1 MENDLLDSITTSFIA
16 QMDAA
21 IEISKKVSQHSNE
34 ELISPDSLI
43 SGLVYRLMIPMSDQ
57 EMKTSIDN
65 AKNIIND
72 EDSEDSE
79 DENDYDFG
87 KDLFSP
93 VTQDHG
99 DKVIISR
106 IVKRNNCNCD
116 LCNRVRQCL
125 DNYKQHETSD
135 KLAQMFKDAIDNAC
149 DIHNISI

>member
-1 MENDLLDSITTSFIA
+1 MEKKNDLLNSLTLTFVA

-21 IEISKKVSQHSNE
+21 MEIANKISQHSNE
-34 ELISPDSLI
+34 SELSPDSLI
-43 SGLVYRLMIPMSDQ
+43 SGLVYRLMVPMTDD

-72 EDSEDSE
+72 EDSEDE
-79 DENDYDFG
+79 EEYDFG
-87 KDLFSP
+87 NGIFSP
-93 VTQDHG
+93 VSQDHG

-125 DNYKQHETSD
+125 DNYKQHETND
-135 KLAQMFKDAIDNAC
+135 NLAQMFKDAIDNAC

>member
-1 MENDLLDSITTSFIA
+1 MENDLLDSITISFIA

-21 IEISKKVSQHSNE
+21 MEIANKVSQHSNE
-34 ELISPDSLI
+34 EILSPDSLI
-43 SGLVYRLMIPMSDQ
+43 SGLVYRLMVPMSDE
-57 EMKTSIDN
+57 EMKTSIDS
-65 AKNIIND
+65 AKNFIND
-72 EDSEDSE
+72 EDSEDE
-79 DENDYDFG
+79 GEYDFG

-99 DKVIISR
+99 DKVIVSR

-135 KLAQMFKDAIDNAC
+135 QLAQMFKDAIDNAC